1 MQRALVVERTL
12 LKRSLA
18 VTISAVLVL
27 TSPKYS
33 TRSPPTV
40 QRTRYGFAFS
50 GRWAQTMRRY
60 VARLP
65 VGMAETGMKNMV
77 LVPGMVPL
85 PCARR

>member
-1 MQRALVVERTL
+1 MQRAPVVERTL

-27 TSPKYS
+27 TSPRYS
-33 TRSPPTV
+33 TWSPPTAH
-40 QRTRYGFAFS
+40 RTRYGLAFS
-50 GRWAQTMRRY
+50 GRWVQTMHRY

-65 VGMAETGMKNMV
+65 AGMAETGMKNMV

-85 PCARR
+85 PCARW